1 MKLRVTKPNLYHNGS
16 RKAVGD
22 IITVTGDKIPT
33 VFAGKVETVNEAGLT
48 TDQDAGGD
56 VAALQAERDEL
67 SDRIVELGLEN
78 DDLRAENAELR
89 ASIEGQGDG
98 SDSDS
103 GDSDDTTAEAD
114 DKRKAWLLDEIESM
128 TGKRPGGNSSLET
141 LEKKFEEAKL
151 AQE

>member
-1 MKLRVTKPNLYHNGS
+1 MKLRVTKPNLYDAKGN

-22 IITVTGDKIPT
+22 TITVEGNTIPR
-33 VFAGKVETVNEAGLT
+33 VYAGKVELVNETGLT
-48 TDQDAGGD
+48 TDQGAGGD
-56 VAALQAERDEL
+56 VAALQAENEM
-67 SDRIVELGLEN
+67 
-78 DDLRAENAELR
+78 LRAENAELR
-89 ASIEGQGDG
+89 ASIDGQGDD
-98 SDSDS
+98 SDGDS

-114 DKRKAWLLDEIESM
+114 NKRKAWLLDEIESM

>member
-1 MKLRVTKPNLYHNGS
+1 MKLRVTKPNLYHNGK

-33 VFAGKVETVNEAGLT
+33 VFAGKVEPVNESSLT

-56 VAALQAERDEL
+56 VAALQAEND
-67 SDRIVELGLEN
+67 GLRQEN
-78 DDLRAENAELR
+78 EILRAENADLR
-89 ASIEGQGDG
+89 AETEGQGEP
-98 SDSDS
+98 SDS
-103 GDSDDTTAEAD
+103 GDADSDSEDTSAEAD
-114 DKRKAWLLDEIESM
+114 AKRKAWLIDEIESM